1 VVIAKVDESLSSK
14 LVDSATG
21 DDLDEIGKLFGPIIG
36 ALFLHWMEDT
46 FFGTNPGAWN
56 VLLGAVFVFFVLF
69 ARSGIVGVFRTAL
82 RRAADRFDRGGGGG
96 DDVAMSGATE
106 SDD

>member
-1 VVIAKVDESLSSK
+1 MQ
-14 LVDSATG
+14 T
-21 DDLDEIGKLFGPIIG
+21 LFGPIIG
-36 ALFLHWMEDT
+36 TLFLHWMEDT
-46 FFGTNPGAWN
+46 FFRTNPGAWN

-82 RRAADRFDRGGGGG
+82 RRAADRFDGGGG
-96 DDVAMSGATE
+96 DVAMSGPAE